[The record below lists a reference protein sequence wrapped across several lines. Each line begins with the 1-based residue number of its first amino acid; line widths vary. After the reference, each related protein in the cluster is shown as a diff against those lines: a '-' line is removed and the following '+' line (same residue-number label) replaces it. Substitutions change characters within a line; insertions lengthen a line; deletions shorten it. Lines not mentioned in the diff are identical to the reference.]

1 MKKLINLLRGY
12 VEWRITGA
20 FPERMLNLCAQNRLR
35 FWHLRRED
43 EISFTFR
50 TALSDRARVRELATR
65 TMCDAQELARR
76 GLGAA
81 GLSLR
86 KRWGFLLGLAFCLM
100 AVAVFSRFVL
110 VVEVTG
116 NETVSDAVILSQ
128 LRCLGLKPGVYGPG
142 IERKQITNRA
152 LIALPELSYMA
163 INIHGTRAVVQ
174 VREAVKAPELLKERV
189 PADVAACADGII
201 VDIRVDAGRGLFKV
215 GDIVAEGEVLISGTL
230 DLQEPEGGTVDLG
243 SLVVR
248 AAGSVR
254 ARTWR
259 TLEEAVPLTVA
270 GKRYTGEE
278 KTRYSLQILWGH
290 MDFFK
295 NSSISYTR
303 YDKITDNRMLT
314 VLGRELPFGL
324 TAVTYREYTL
334 EQTPLD
340 VDAAEERLKQVLLR
354 RLADLMDAND
364 GIVLRSDLV
373 TRMAGDMLTV
383 TLLAECEEEIG
394 RTVERSG
401 ETGWVP
407 GHP

>member
-1 MKKLINLLRGY
+1 M
-12 VEWRITGA
+12 
-20 FPERMLNLCAQNRLR
+20 
-35 FWHLRRED
+35 
-43 EISFTFR
+43 
-50 TALSDRARVRELATR
+50 
-65 TMCDAQELARR
+65 
-76 GLGAA
+76 
-81 GLSLR
+81 
-86 KRWGFLLGLAFCLM
+86 
-100 AVAVFSRFVL
+100 
-110 VVEVTG
+110 EVTG

-128 LRCLGLKPGVYGPG
+128 LRCLGLKPGAYGPG
-142 IERKQITNRA
+142 IERKQIANRA
-152 LIALPELSYMA
+152 LIAMPELSYMA
-163 INIHGTRAVVQ
+163 INIRGTRAVVQ
-174 VREAVKAPELLKERV
+174 VREAVKAPDLLKEHV
-189 PADVAACADGII
+189 PADVVACADGII
-201 VDIRVDAGRGLFKV
+201 VDIRVDAGRGRFRV

-259 TLEEAVPLTVA
+259 TLEESVPLTVA
-270 GKRYTGEE
+270 GKRYTGGE
-278 KTRYSLQILWGH
+278 KTRYSLQILWGQ

-340 VDAAEERLKQVLLR
+340 VDAAEERLEQVLLR

-373 TRMAGDMLTV
+373 TRMAGDVLTV

-394 RTVERSG
+394 RSVERSG

>member
-20 FPERMLNLCAQNRLR
+20 FPERMLNLCAQNRLM

-50 TALSDRARVRELATR
+50 TALSDRARVRELADR
-65 TMCDAQELARR
+65 TMCDARELARR

-86 KRWGFLLGLAFCLM
+86 KRWGFLLGLAFCLL

-142 IERKQITNRA
+142 IERKQIANRA
-152 LIALPELSYMA
+152 LIAMPELSYMA
-163 INIHGTRAVVQ
+163 INIRGTRAVVQ
-174 VREAVKAPELLKERV
+174 VREAVKAPDLLKERV
-189 PADVAACADGII
+189 PADVVACADGII
-201 VDIRVDAGRGLFKV
+201 VDIRVDAGRGLFKA

-248 AAGSVR
+248 AVGSVR

-259 TLEEAVPLTVA
+259 TLEESVPLTVA
-270 GKRYTGEE
+270 GKCYTGGE
-278 KTRYSLQILWGH
+278 KTRYSLQILWGQ

-373 TRMAGDMLTV
+373 TRMAGDVLTV

-394 RTVERSG
+394 RSVERSG

>member
-20 FPERMLNLCAQNRLR
+20 SPERMLNLCAQNRLM

-50 TALSDRARVRELATR
+50 TALADRARVRELAAR
-65 TMCDAQELARR
+65 AMCDTQELARR

-100 AVAVFSRFVL
+100 AVAVLSRFVL
-110 VVEVTG
+110 VVEITG

-128 LRCLGLKPGVYGPG
+128 LQRLGLKPGAYGPG
-142 IERKQITNRA
+142 IERKQIANRA
-152 LIALPELSYMA
+152 LIAMPELSYMA
-163 INIHGTRAVVQ
+163 INIRGTRAVVQ
-174 VREAVKAPELLKERV
+174 VREAVRAPDLLAESV
-189 PADVAACADGII
+189 PADVVARADGII
-201 VDIRVDAGRGLFKV
+201 VDIRVDAGRGLFKD

-248 AAGSVR
+248 AVGSVR

-259 TLEEAVPLTVA
+259 TLEESVPLTVA
-270 GKRYTGEE
+270 EKRHTGEE
-278 KTRYSLQILWGH
+278 KTRYSLQILWGQV
-290 MDFFK
+290 DFFK
-295 NSSISYTR
+295 NSSISYAR
-303 YDKITDNRMLT
+303 YDKITNDRMLT

-373 TRMAGDMLTV
+373 TRMAGDVLTV

-394 RTVERSG
+394 RSVERSG